1 MGSYHDSTAV
11 AATASMP
18 SSSCACYHSLTFTS
32 GSSFSSKDFGNW
44 QTSSVSGTKF
54 NDLNGDGIQQAT
66 DPFFFNDTATTEIYT
81 LSLHDALPIFDV
93 TAASGTYSISGIK
106 PGAFKVREV
115 PQLNWTCSYPNAGA
129 GDADANSGRAHAC
142 TSVTPTFT
150 IPTSSCSKD
159 FGNWQ
164 TSSVSGPKFTDLNCY
179 GIHTRTT
186 PVAAFF
192 F

>member
-1 MGSYHDSTAV
+1 NGVVTST
-11 AATASMP
+11 
-18 SSSCACYHSLTFTS
+18 ACYHSLTFTS

-66 DPFFFNDTATTEIYT
+66 EPGAGGWTIYVDYNGDGVHQA
-81 LSLHDALPIFDV
+81 SEPFDV

-129 GDADANSGRAHAC
+129 GDADANG
-142 TSVTPTFT
+142 V
-150 IPTSSCSKD
+150 
-159 FGNWQ
+159 
-164 TSSVSGPKFTDLNCY
+164 V
-179 GIHTRTT
+179 
-186 PVAAFF
+186 
-192 F
+192 